1 MPGAVPRIYNWIEQC
16 NIMRNIGCKGYR
28 EAFKVNHPLSLGL
41 NTFNGHVTN
50 KNVADTFNFEY
61 TSIEDALK

>member
-1 MPGAVPRIYNWIEQC
+1 
-16 NIMRNIGCKGYR
+16 GYR